1 MTKFFGSWEMNDRCE
16 KSENFLN
23 FCKAV
28 AMKPEEIEYY
38 KKMQETITYSG
49 QGEQWVCEISMG
61 ENKSKHEF
69 KLGIKNPPEKGID
82 GSTFCIEPTLESE
95 DRLVEIATTMLLGKD
110 KEIVTRT
117 ERILT
122 APNKMKSIVTDVA
135 SGVCMS
141 FDATRK

>member
-1 MTKFFGSWEMNDRCE
+1 MSKFLGAWDMDDLCE

-38 KKMQETITYSG
+38 KKMKETISYSG
-49 QGEQWVCEISMG
+49 QGDQWVCEISMG
-61 ENKSKHEF
+61 ENKSRHEF

-95 DRLVEIATTMLLGKD
+95 DKLVEIATTMLVGHD
-110 KEIVTRT
+110 KEVVTRT
-117 ERILT
+117 ERFLT

-135 SGVCMS
+135 SGVSMT
-141 FDATRK
+141 FYATRK